1 MDLDLIY
8 APVREDLDALARLL
22 RDELSSDDPFIGELV
37 SHVLT
42 TQGKMVRP
50 ALVCLSALACGD
62 GGPARAAGLPP
73 PSGVSPQGGDGPARL
88 GIAGAVEL
96 IHVASLIHDDVIDA
110 ADLRRGHASVNA
122 IWGNQVAVLL
132 GDYLFSKAFHMLA
145 RLRQDEIAAA
155 MAWATVRMSQAEIKQ
170 IKYGNTPHT
179 DEAIYFDI
187 IEGKTAQLMS
197 AACRCGALAAGAA
210 EPAAAALSRF
220 GLEWGMAFQ
229 ITDDA
234 LDLTATADRLGKP
247 IGSDIQTGKV
257 TLPIIHALVRAPEA
271 DRRRLREI
279 LEHTDGP
286 TAPAGRSSLD
296 GAPLPDL
303 PGGGQAGAPSGGG
316 RAGVADVQAIL
327 ARSGS
332 IDHALGVAL
341 ARARRAAAALEP
353 IRESPARE
361 SLLALVDFVTARGR

>member
-1 MDLDLIY
+1 MDLDHIY
-8 APVREDLDALARLL
+8 APVQEDLGELELLL
-22 RDELSSDDPFIGELV
+22 RGELSSDDPFIGELV

-42 TQGKMVRP
+42 TQGKMIRP
-50 ALVCLSALACGD
+50 ALVCLSALA
-62 GGPARAAGLPP
+62 GGRAERAGNSPAGSGGRSPAGPGRRSLAEGADGLPAAP
-73 PSGVSPQGGDGPARL
+73 GGERTARL

-110 ADLRRGHASVNA
+110 ADLRRGRASVNA
-122 IWGNQVAVLL
+122 VWGNQVAVLL

-145 RLRQDEIAAA
+145 RLHQDEIAAA

-170 IKYGNTPHT
+170 IKYGNRPHT

-197 AACRCGALAAGAA
+197 AACRCGALTAGAP
-210 EPAAAALSRF
+210 EPAADALSRF

-234 LDLTATADRLGKP
+234 LDLTATPDRLGKP

-279 LEHTDGP
+279 LEHADG
-286 TAPAGRSSLD
+286 D
-296 GAPLPDL
+296 
-303 PGGGQAGAPSGGG
+303 
-316 RAGVADVQAIL
+316 RAGIADVQEIL
-327 ARSGS
+327 ARCGA
-332 IDHALGVAL
+332 IDHALDVAHT
-341 ARARRAAAALEP
+341 RARRAAAALDP
-353 IRESPARE
+353 IRRSPARE
-361 SLLALVDFVTARGR
+361 SLLALVDFVTARNR